1 MLKLLVQHSTKNL
14 IQIKTILKF
23 KKIKKFIFGL
33 SQLNKNLYKKKKKLN
48 SSDIKFIIDDAIDR
62 GINCFDTATN
72 YGNTQDIIG
81 KLDSLKKRKLSFFSK
96 AGFVNGKKKRIFS
109 QNHLKKILD
118 DSLRKMKIETIDVF
132 FLNKPTPEDVE
143 RNNLID
149 FIFKE
154 KKKGNILKGGI
165 IVGESFF
172 NDKLYLNPNFEY
184 YSILF
189 NLINTNSEG
198 IFKKLKATKKKIIT
212 RSPLNSGV
220 LSKEFFLKGKFEN
233 HDYRKKEIYGLDLNN
248 KKKIVNTILRKNKLN
263 KNNLTEISL
272 SFLLFNKDID
282 HIIYGPSKLHHSKQA
297 LNSTKN
303 YKKFMNYK
311 KYKKIIRDNYL
322 LDKKFFTK
330 KQFN

>member
-1 MLKLLVQHSTKNL
+1 M
-14 IQIKTILKF
+14 
-23 KKIKKFIFGL
+23 
-33 SQLNKNLYKKKKKLN
+33 
-48 SSDIKFIIDDAIDR
+48 
-62 GINCFDTATN
+62 
-72 YGNTQDIIG
+72 
-81 KLDSLKKRKLSFFSK
+81 
-96 AGFVNGKKKRIFS
+96 
-109 QNHLKKILD
+109 
-118 DSLRKMKIETIDVF
+118 
-132 FLNKPTPEDVE
+132 
-143 RNNLID
+143 
-149 FIFKE
+149 
-154 KKKGNILKGGI
+154 
-165 IVGESFF
+165 GENFF
-172 NDKLYLNPNFEY
+172 NDKLYLNSNFEY

-189 NLINTNSEG
+189 NLINTNSEA
-198 IFKKLKATKKKIIT
+198 IFKNLKAAKKKIIT

-233 HDYRKKEIYGLDLNN
+233 QDYRNKEMYGLDLKN
-248 KKKIVNTILRKNKLN
+248 KKQLINTILRKNKLN